1 MSNGANYLFVYG
13 TLLPG
18 KAPREIAPVVRKLR
32 PVGDGFVRGR
42 LYDLGEYPGAI
53 PARTGQLIAGKIFE
67 IPEEADLLKRLDE
80 YEEFNAEEPEGS
92 LFLRKKWPV
101 TRATGKRRLL
111 CWIYVYNRSPE
122 PQRTLSGDSRS
133 RGSRSRS
140 LTSRGSGRGK
150 SR

>member
-1 MSNGANYLFVYG
+1 MSDGANYLFVYG

-18 KAPREIAPVVRKLR
+18 RAPREIATVVEKLR

-53 PARTGQLIAGKIFE
+53 PAKTGQLITGKIFE

-80 YEEFNAEEPEGS
+80 YEEFDAAAPEGS

-101 TRATGKRRLL
+101 TRTAGKRRLL
-111 CWIYVYNRSPE
+111 CWIYVYNRGPE
-122 PQRTLSGDSRS
+122 LSQPSSIKSR
-133 RGSRSRS
+133 RRK
-140 LTSRGSGRGK
+140 SGR
-150 SR
+150 